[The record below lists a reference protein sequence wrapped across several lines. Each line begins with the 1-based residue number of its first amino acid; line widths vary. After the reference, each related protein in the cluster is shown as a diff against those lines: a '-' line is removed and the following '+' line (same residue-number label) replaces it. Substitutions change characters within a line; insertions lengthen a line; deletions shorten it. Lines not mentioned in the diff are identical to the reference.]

1 MYEVN
6 KPQEYIVQH
15 REYRQYFIITLNGE
29 YFIKVLNHYVVQ
41 LKLKQTTE
49 TNIMLQ
55 INYISIKHFT
65 TLNYNSRIEKKK
77 KDVC

>member
-29 YFIKVLNHYVVQ
+29 YFINKVLNHYVIQ
-41 LKLKQTTE
+41 LKLK
-49 TNIMLQ
+49 
-55 INYISIKHFT
+55 
-65 TLNYNSRIEKKK
+65 
-77 KDVC
+77 

>member
-29 YFIKVLNHYVVQ
+29 YFINKVLNHYVIQ

-55 INYISIKHFT
+55 INYISRKHFK
-65 TLNYNSRIEKKK
+65 TLNYNSRIEKKR
-77 KDVC
+77 DVC